1 MPPNYPQNGLPVHQ
15 PWGGFWEQFDLGT
28 QQQAGKSLVSTQR
41 PRAPNIGQ
49 PPDPSPKRL
58 EGPAAHAADPAANTG
73 ADHGV
78 KADFEPPWPTHLPYS
93 GPVATENSG
102 VRTHSPDKGPPKEPL
117 GRGEIPGAATTR
129 VDLVHDPSRANKDMS
144 IRIELD
150 AEEDWEDDL
159 EEFCRLKRLGLIKEA
174 KEQFWSALGHVNTM
188 PYIRVQYAEM
198 LQLSGD
204 FKGFQDLDFLPE
216 FPPSPS
222 EETPD
227 DRSRGKLAAN
237 YALLDLLSQ
246 RPIANYLAS
255 AWGVVRHTLK
265 ALAAESTVG
274 STEVRRK

>member
-1 MPPNYPQNGLPVHQ
+1 
-15 PWGGFWEQFDLGT
+15 
-28 QQQAGKSLVSTQR
+28 
-41 PRAPNIGQ
+41 
-49 PPDPSPKRL
+49 
-58 EGPAAHAADPAANTG
+58 
-73 ADHGV
+73 
-78 KADFEPPWPTHLPYS
+78 
-93 GPVATENSG
+93 
-102 VRTHSPDKGPPKEPL
+102 
-117 GRGEIPGAATTR
+117 
-129 VDLVHDPSRANKDMS
+129 MS

-174 KEQFWSALGHVNTM
+174 KEKFWSALGHVNTM

-216 FPPSPS
+216 FPPIPT

-227 DRSRGKLAAN
+227 DRSRGKLVAN
-237 YALLDLLSQ
+237 HALLDLLSQ
-246 RPIANYLAS
+246 RPIANYLTS
-255 AWGVVRHTLK
+255 AWEVVRHTLK